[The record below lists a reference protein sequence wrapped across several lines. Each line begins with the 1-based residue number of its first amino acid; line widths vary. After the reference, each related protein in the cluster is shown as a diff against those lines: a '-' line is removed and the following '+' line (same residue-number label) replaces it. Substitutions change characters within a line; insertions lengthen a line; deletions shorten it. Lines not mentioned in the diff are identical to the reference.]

1 MKDIV
6 LRFCE
11 ATAEGGIWCP
21 PLQRRFPQ
29 VFRGK
34 ERKTPGAVAR
44 DVFSLSSDQKEHEG
58 AAAFEAINALRADER
73 TSVSVRWH
81 ASMAAARGY
90 LMGVRD
96 TRGDK
101 SFVIYRSDAGLFTL
115 FETPTRS
122 WWASPMIVYGASFE
136 TQTTAL
142 GFGSWKL
149 GIGSDG
155 ETADL
160 RLKRDLDRRV

>member
-11 ATAEGGIWCP
+11 ATAEGGIWRP
-21 PLQRRFPQ
+21 PLQKRFPQ

-34 ERKTPGAVAR
+34 ERKTPGAVAH
-44 DVFSLSSDQKEHEG
+44 DVFTLSSDAKEHEG
-58 AAAFEAINALRADER
+58 AAAFEPINTLRADER
-73 TSVSVRWH
+73 TSISVRWH
-81 ASMAAARGY
+81 ASMEAARGY
-90 LMGVRD
+90 LTGVRD

-115 FETPTRS
+115 VETPTRS

-136 TQTTAL
+136 TQTTEH

-149 GIGSDG
+149 GIGSDAD
-155 ETADL
+155 TADVKM
-160 RLKRDLDRRV
+160 KRDLDRRV